1 MFSWLRGRK
10 KPDTNGKSSLH
21 VEFTE
26 GGLEFRATGDGIPI
40 AAAGWLCMP
49 ESFTEWERVALLA
62 QIEQESYAVAV
73 DERLLLGW
81 QEAYQLI
88 DAPEYHGCEVL
99 LGLPAPIALVPLLQ
113 TRGSLSDQDFELSLG
128 WETAGA
134 RPASFE
140 RTGALANFDGEQ
152 WLLPSAA
159 WALVSAVRDF
169 ARRGPEERTQAAQER
184 AWAKLRRLALAAGAR
199 LDRYLDRTVILT
211 AAELD
216 LALRCVQV
224 SGTEVVEVSPLVAGA
239 PQALWLDRFDA
250 YADVQP
256 HYDLT
261 TVEGERIRVIVEA
274 DAAAVLREIK
284 HMPGRRVAGQRAEAF
299 LRNPYAL
306 LGETMS
312 TVVPPESFEEAR
324 KRAGVRFYEFDCLD
338 ERDETGRIVAVRV
351 RIGVDDDESVVLPAL
366 RLEARATVKAF
377 MDALAAAFDGDA
389 LCFRWGD
396 RTLELRSDT
405 AETLASLQGWLAE
418 PWAGEPV
425 SHGELLDLDRF
436 SPRVFDI
443 GEHRPIY
450 VPFLARKDDGQGWAP
465 DNLAFV
471 ITLVTATGERVTTEV
486 TEAAIQ
492 NLKDWLVKTP
502 AADELHA
509 PPDWPVPVSP
519 TEAAALVE
527 AWDKA
532 RPVNPRPDEDI
543 DGDPQKPIPRPRQ
556 TLQIRQNVE
565 ALDYIEVIEA
575 RAEALAFDTGKAPAL
590 PQSLRTTIELKPHQ
604 RVGLA
609 WLQHLWAAQNDIG
622 VRGALLADDMG
633 LGKTLQLLAFIVW
646 YLEQTGPTA
655 EPALVVAPVSLLD
668 NWQAELQRFFTGP
681 LVQAVLPMYGETLRT
696 RKLGVTELD
705 EQTRESG
712 VQGLLRPGWRGDARI
727 VLTTYE
733 TLRDCE
739 FGFGR
744 ETWSIMVCDEAQKIK
759 TPGALMTHAAKAQ
772 HARFKIACTGTPV
785 ENNLADLWC
794 LFDFLQ
800 PGLLGALGAF
810 CTTYRRPIETSTD
823 EGRKQLDQLRRLIA
837 PQLLRRM
844 KSEVAD
850 LPPKHKDE
858 GCRSLLLSNFQ
869 RGLYRQAVQGYQAAQ
884 QARKQAQA
892 SITGQK
898 TKGNPVFALL
908 HQLRSICAEP
918 CEPGTRPDANRWP
931 MVEHR
936 RVSPKLDWLITQLE
950 AIRMRDEKV
959 IVFTEFRDLQCVLKH
974 RIHLHFGIPVPIVN
988 GSTKVGAESGDQ
1000 SRQAR
1005 IDAFQRQPGFGVIIL
1020 STTAVGFGVNIQAA
1034 NHVIHF
1040 TRAWNP
1046 AKEDQAT
1053 DRAYRIGQT
1062 RPVHVYY
1069 PTVHAPDFETFEMK
1083 LHRLLADKRALAAD
1097 MLNGSGDIQSSDWT
1111 TVPTPDGEPVNLR
1124 TLLTAE
1130 HISRLQALTFEK
1142 LCRLRLTRDGYMA
1155 RLTRVSGDDG
1165 IDVIGLRGAEGI
1177 LVQCKSSLRECRLGW
1192 EAVRD
1197 VVAGAGVYRQR
1208 HPEVSFTLIAATNQ
1222 RFTDGA
1228 AEQARKLGVALWQ
1241 QPDWLDWLS
1250 KEPVHLEDMEDM
1262 D

>member
-1 MFSWLRGRK
+1 
-10 KPDTNGKSSLH
+10 
-21 VEFTE
+21 
-26 GGLEFRATGDGIPI
+26 
-40 AAAGWLCMP
+40 
-49 ESFTEWERVALLA
+49 
-62 QIEQESYAVAV
+62 
-73 DERLLLGW
+73 
-81 QEAYQLI
+81 
-88 DAPEYHGCEVL
+88 
-99 LGLPAPIALVPLLQ
+99 
-113 TRGSLSDQDFELSLG
+113 
-128 WETAGA
+128 
-134 RPASFE
+134 
-140 RTGALANFDGEQ
+140 
-152 WLLPSAA
+152 
-159 WALVSAVRDF
+159 
-169 ARRGPEERTQAAQER
+169 
-184 AWAKLRRLALAAGAR
+184 
-199 LDRYLDRTVILT
+199 
-211 AAELD
+211 
-216 LALRCVQV
+216 
-224 SGTEVVEVSPLVAGA
+224 
-239 PQALWLDRFDA
+239 
-250 YADVQP
+250 
-256 HYDLT
+256 
-261 TVEGERIRVIVEA
+261 
-274 DAAAVLREIK
+274 
-284 HMPGRRVAGQRAEAF
+284 
-299 LRNPYAL
+299 
-306 LGETMS
+306 
-312 TVVPPESFEEAR
+312 
-324 KRAGVRFYEFDCLD
+324 
-338 ERDETGRIVAVRV
+338 
-351 RIGVDDDESVVLPAL
+351 
-366 RLEARATVKAF
+366 
-377 MDALAAAFDGDA
+377 
-389 LCFRWGD
+389 
-396 RTLELRSDT
+396 
-405 AETLASLQGWLAE
+405 
-418 PWAGEPV
+418 
-425 SHGELLDLDRF
+425 
-436 SPRVFDI
+436 
-443 GEHRPIY
+443 
-450 VPFLARKDDGQGWAP
+450 
-465 DNLAFV
+465 
-471 ITLVTATGERVTTEV
+471 
-486 TEAAIQ
+486 
-492 NLKDWLVKTP
+492 
-502 AADELHA
+502 
-509 PPDWPVPVSP
+509 
-519 TEAAALVE
+519 
-527 AWDKA
+527 
-532 RPVNPRPDEDI
+532 
-543 DGDPQKPIPRPRQ
+543 
-556 TLQIRQNVE
+556 
-565 ALDYIEVIEA
+565 
-575 RAEALAFDTGKAPAL
+575 GKAPAL

-850 LPPKHKDE
+850 LPPKHEDE